1 MLKFFSL
8 ILLIIVLACGKTKQV
23 AQFNSKENSRYIEMF
38 HEGIRYKQ
46 KKQFHNAI
54 HVFEACT
61 ELNQFDDAP
70 YFLLSEVY
78 LQTGQ
83 RERSIEALQKA
94 IKLDSKNQWYKQ
106 ELAVKYYEIANYEQA
121 ILAYKNLLKSNPEN
135 PDWLISLSECYF
147 KTNQMSESY
156 QTMEKLEQVIG
167 SNPEIII
174 EKYRILFFQKKY
186 NQGEKILLEG
196 LKIFPDSPD
205 LLAILVDYYFD
216 NKQDS
221 KALDLLKKLSD
232 VDPNNGNAHFTLA
245 QHYIH
250 KNDLPNTFKEL
261 KLAFVSPDI
270 SIDNKTRMLMY
281 FYDSQ
286 AKLDKNVIE
295 LGEILVKQ
303 YPNEAKAHTLLGDL
317 LMKDNNELLA
327 LASYKNA
334 IELDPSKHTIFE
346 QVLVMEYEFQQY
358 ESLYKDGLK
367 AVELFPSYGKMYLL
381 AGTAAN
387 QIKKHQEAID
397 LLIVGKDLI
406 INNPVIKAE
415 FLAQLGQAY
424 FKLKKITEAKKNYDE
439 AIELAPANTLN
450 LNNYAYYL
458 AVEKTDLDKAEKY
471 ILQVLESNP
480 KDHHFMD
487 TYGWV
492 LFQKGDFKKAMEILE
507 KAVNTNSKEPLI
519 NEHLGDCYFKEGK
532 VDEALKFWKKAF
544 ELGSKNLNLPKKI
557 EKKIYY
563 DPAF

>member
-1 MLKFFSL
+1 MLKIFNIL
-8 ILLIIVLACGKTKQV
+8 ILFSVLACGKTKDV
-23 AQFNSKENSRYIEMF
+23 AQFNLKENSRYIEMF

-94 IKLDSKNQWYKQ
+94 IKLDNKNQWYKQ
-106 ELAVKYYEIANYEQA
+106 ELALKYHEIGNYEQA

-147 KTNQMSESY
+147 KSNQMSESY

-174 EKYRILFFQKKY
+174 EKYRNLFFQKKY

-196 LKIFPDSPD
+196 LNMFPDSPD

-216 NKQDS
+216 NKQEK

-245 QHYIH
+245 QHYIQ
-250 KNDLPNTFKEL
+250 KNDFPNTYKEL
-261 KLAFVSPDI
+261 KLAFISPDI
-270 SIDNKTRMLMY
+270 SIDNKTRILMY
-281 FYDSQ
+281 FYDTQ
-286 AKLDKNVIE
+286 AKLDKNVLE

-317 LMKDNNELLA
+317 LMKDNNEILA
-327 LASYKNA
+327 LASYKTA
-334 IELDPSKHTIFE
+334 IELDPSKYSIYE

-358 ESLYKDGLK
+358 QSLFTDGLK
-367 AVELFPSYGKMYLL
+367 AIELFPSYGKIYLL

-387 QIKKHQEAID
+387 QK
-397 LLIVGKDLI
+397 
-406 INNPVIKAE
+406 
-415 FLAQLGQAY
+415 
-424 FKLKKITEAKKNYDE
+424 KKIPRSY
-439 AIELAPANTLN
+439 
-450 LNNYAYYL
+450 
-458 AVEKTDLDKAEKY
+458 
-471 ILQVLESNP
+471 
-480 KDHHFMD
+480 
-487 TYGWV
+487 
-492 LFQKGDFKKAMEILE
+492 
-507 KAVNTNSKEPLI
+507 
-519 NEHLGDCYFKEGK
+519 
-532 VDEALKFWKKAF
+532 
-544 ELGSKNLNLPKKI
+544 
-557 EKKIYY
+557 
-563 DPAF
+563 

>member
-1 MLKFFSL
+1 MLKIFNIL
-8 ILLIIVLACGKTKQV
+8 ILFSVLACGKTKDV

-94 IKLDSKNQWYKQ
+94 IKLDNKNQWYKQ
-106 ELAVKYYEIANYEQA
+106 ELALKYHEIGNYEQA

-147 KTNQMSESY
+147 KSNQMSESY

-174 EKYRILFFQKKY
+174 EKYRNLFFQKKY

-196 LKIFPDSPD
+196 LNMFPDSPD

-216 NKQDS
+216 NKQEK

-245 QHYIH
+245 QHYIQ
-250 KNDLPNTFKEL
+250 KNDFPNTYKEL
-261 KLAFVSPDI
+261 KLAFISPDI
-270 SIDNKTRMLMY
+270 SIDNKTRILMY
-281 FYDSQ
+281 FYDTQ
-286 AKLDKNVIE
+286 AKLDKNVLE

-317 LMKDNNELLA
+317 LMKDNNEILA
-327 LASYKNA
+327 LASYKTA
-334 IELDPSKHTIFE
+334 IELDPSKYSIYE

-358 ESLYKDGLK
+358 QSLFADGLK
-367 AVELFPSYGKMYLL
+367 AIELFPSYGKIYLL

-387 QIKKHQEAID
+387 QIKKYQEAID
-397 LLIVGKDLI
+397 LLLVGKDLI
-406 INNPVIKAE
+406 TNNPALKAE

-424 FKLKKITEAKKNYDE
+424 FKLKKLPEAKKSYDE
-439 AIELAPANTLN
+439 AIALSPANTLN

-471 ILQVLESNP
+471 ILQVLEVNP
-480 KDHHFMD
+480 KDYHFLD

-492 LFQKGDFKKAMEILE
+492 LFQKGDFQKALETFE
-507 KAVNTNSKEPLI
+507 KAITSNPKEPLI
-519 NEHLGDCYFKEGK
+519 NEHLGDCYYKVGKQKEAI
-532 VDEALKFWKKAF
+532 DYWKKAL

-557 EKKIYY
+557 EKKSYY